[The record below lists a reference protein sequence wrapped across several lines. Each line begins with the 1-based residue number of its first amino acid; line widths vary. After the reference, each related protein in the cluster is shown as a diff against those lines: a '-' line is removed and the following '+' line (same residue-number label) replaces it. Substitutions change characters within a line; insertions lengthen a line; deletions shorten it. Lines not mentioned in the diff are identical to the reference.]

1 MNIFVERKC
10 PICDDDKS
18 RESIK
23 PDLHPKDN
31 LRKLEIIGEV
41 FIRRNSFFLI
51 LDANV
56 AFYIVRSIFH
66 PIILINYIQV
76 WVIIFIQVIQKLII

>member
-1 MNIFVERKC
+1 MNIFITRKC

-31 LRKLEIIGEV
+31 LEKAGDYWRGFYKKK
-41 FIRRNSFFLI
+41 FFFLI

-56 AFYIVRSIFH
+56 VFYIVRSIFH